1 MKKIVIVG
9 GVAGGAG
16 TAARMRRLEED
27 AQIILLEKGDYISF
41 ANCGLP
47 YYIGDEIEDR
57 DDLLVMTVA
66 GMKERFDIDIRVK
79 HEVFLIDRQKKTVS
93 VKNLIDQT
101 TYDEAYDILVLSP
114 GSTPFIP
121 DIPGIVDK
129 AVFTLWNMFDT
140 DRLKGY
146 VLENKP
152 QKAVVVG
159 GGFIGLEMVENLR
172 ALGIDVTLVEM
183 LDQVMP
189 NIDFEMAQ
197 IVHMS
202 LKKHDVHL
210 KLGRRLKNLART
222 DGQLAAT
229 LDDGERVE
237 TDMVILAVGVRP
249 QSDLAKQAGLDC
261 GEKGGIV
268 VDKFL
273 RTSDDNIYALGDA
286 VEVRHLVSG
295 KPAMIPL
302 AGPANKQARICAD
315 NIHGDNIAYRGSL
328 GSSVAKV
335 FELTVASAGLNE
347 RQLQELGWK
356 EGEEYFVAKTHAWSH
371 ATYYPGATQMALKV
385 FYGPDG
391 MILGASAV
399 GKDGVDKRM
408 DVIATVMYF
417 GGTIYDLGRLQLCY
431 APPYS
436 SAKDPVNMIGFMA
449 ENNLSGKCRFI
460 SWDKIDGLDPEKY
473 TVLDVRE
480 DSEVA
485 RGMIEGAVHI
495 PLGQLRKRIA
505 ELDRDKT
512 IVVCCAIGLRAYVA
526 CRILIGHGFDAIDLS
541 GGYTT
546 YSMAHKEV

>member
-47 YYIGDEIEDR
+47 YYIGNEIEDR
-57 DDLLVMTVA
+57 DDLLVMTVQ

-79 HEVFLIDRQKKTVS
+79 HEVFSIDRQKKTVS

-101 TYDEAYDILVLSP
+101 TYEEAYDTLVLSP

-121 DIPGIVDK
+121 DIPGASDE

-146 VLENKP
+146 VLANKP
-152 QKAVVVG
+152 QKALVAG

-172 ALGIDVTLVEM
+172 GLGIDVTLVEM

-189 NIDFEMAQ
+189 NVDFEMAQ
-197 IVHMS
+197 IVHTA

-210 KLGRRLKNLART
+210 KLGRRLDSLARIGGKLT
-222 DGQLAAT
+222 AT
-229 LDDGERVE
+229 LDNGEQVE
-237 TDMVILAVGVRP
+237 TDMVVMAVGVRP
-249 QSDLAKQAGLDC
+249 QSGLAKQAGLAC
-261 GEKGGIV
+261 GEKGGII

-273 RTSDDNIYALGDA
+273 RTSDENIYALGDA
-286 VEVRHLVSG
+286 IEVKHLVSA
-295 KPAMIPL
+295 KLVMIPL

-315 NIHGDNIAYRGSL
+315 NIHGDNLAYRGSM

-335 FELTVASAGLNE
+335 FELTVASTGLNE
-347 RQLQELGWK
+347 RQLKELGWS
-356 EGEEYFVAKTHAWSH
+356 EGREYFVAKTHAWSH
-371 ATYYPGATQMALKV
+371 ATYYPGSTQMALKV
-385 FYGPDG
+385 FYAPDG
-391 MILGASAV
+391 KILGASAV
-399 GKDGVDKRM
+399 GKEGVDKRM
-408 DVIATVMYF
+408 DVIATTMYF
-417 GGTIYDLGRLQLCY
+417 GGTVHDLGRLQLCY

-449 ENNLSGKCRFI
+449 ENNLSGQCRFI
-460 SWDKIDGLDPEKY
+460 SWDQLDGLDPQKY
-473 TVLDVRE
+473 AVLDVRE
-480 DSEVA
+480 DGEVA
-485 RGMIEGAVHI
+485 RGMIDGAIHI
-495 PLGQLRKRIA
+495 PLGQLRSRIS
-505 ELDRDKT
+505 ELDKNKT

-526 CRILIGHGFDAIDLS
+526 CRILTGHGFEAIDLS

-546 YSMAHKEV
+546 YSMAHRKI

>member
-27 AQIILLEKGDYISF
+27 AQILLLEKGEYISF

-57 DDLLVMTVA
+57 DDLLVMTVQ

-79 HEVFLIDRQKKTVS
+79 HEVFSIDRQRKIVS
-93 VKNLIDQT
+93 VKNLVDQT
-101 TYDEAYDILVLSP
+101 TYEEAYDTLVLSP

-121 DIPGIVDK
+121 DIPGVDDE

-140 DRLKGY
+140 DKLKGY

-152 QKAVVVG
+152 QKALVVG

-172 ALGIDVTLVEM
+172 RLGIDVTLVEM

-197 IVHMS
+197 IVHAT

-210 KLGRRLKNLART
+210 KLGRRLDSLART
-222 DGQLAAT
+222 DGELTAT
-229 LDDGERVE
+229 LDNGERVK
-237 TDMVILAVGVRP
+237 TDMVVMAVGVRP
-249 QSDLAKQAGLDC
+249 QSDLAKQAGLAC
-261 GEKGGIV
+261 GETGGII

-273 RTSDDNIYALGDA
+273 KTSDENIYALGDA
-286 VEVRHLVSG
+286 IEVRHLMSG

-315 NIHGDNIAYRGSL
+315 NMHGDHIAYRGSM

-335 FELTVASAGLNE
+335 FELTVASTGLNE
-347 RQLQELGWK
+347 RQLKELDRQEGDD
-356 EGEEYFVAKTHAWSH
+356 YFVAKTHAWSH

-391 MILGASAV
+391 RILGASAV

-408 DVIATVMYF
+408 DVIATTMYF

-449 ENNLSGKCRFI
+449 ENNLSGKCRFM
-460 SWDKIDGLDPEKY
+460 SWDQVDKLDPKKY

-480 DSEVA
+480 DGEVA
-485 RGMIEGAVHI
+485 RGMIDGAVHI
-495 PLGQLRKRIA
+495 PLGQLRSRLSG
-505 ELDRDKT
+505 LDKNKT

-526 CRILIGHGFDAIDLS
+526 CRILTGHGFDAVNLS

-546 YSMAHKEV
+546 YSMARKEI